1 MWTKQARTG
10 GSCRSG
16 TKESSRRLSRL
27 LAKYSSSSSG
37 SGISTERPC
46 AELSKDCPKK
56 YGVRVREMT
65 RAFKLTG
72 TEAPSAKCAC
82 LQLLGSSTKGGRCLG
97 LRLTKGSSS
106 GTKRTS
112 TCDRG
117 AFKVTIARTSLKREI
132 HTESPGGG
140 LLTESKVTCAE
151 EATGLLLRLLLRL
164 CGTEAAST
172 EAGRLLWLS
181 LTKHTKP
188 GPGLM
193 LLLAKCVKSRS
204 GSCAS
209 RPESVS
215 TAAESRFCGPCC
227 GLGPAEQAP
236 SCRVKRIGAKSSRSS
251 RLTILLVVL

>member
-1 MWTKQARTG
+1 
-10 GSCRSG
+10 
-16 TKESSRRLSRL
+16 
-27 LAKYSSSSSG
+27 
-37 SGISTERPC
+37 
-46 AELSKDCPKK
+46 
-56 YGVRVREMT
+56 MT

-106 GTKRTS
+106 GTERTS
-112 TCDRG
+112 ACDRG
-117 AFKVTIARTSLKREI
+117 AFKVTIARTSLKREF

-151 EATGLLLRLLLRL
+151 EASGFLLRLLLWL
-164 CGTEAAST
+164 CGTETAST

-181 LTKHTKP
+181 LTKRIKP
-188 GPGLM
+188 GPGLV
-193 LLLAKCVKSRS
+193 LLLVKCVKSCP

-209 RPESVS
+209 RPESAS
-215 TAAESRFCGPCC
+215 TATESRLCGPCC
-227 GLGPAEQAP
+227 GLSPAEQAV
-236 SCRVKRIGAKSSRSS
+236 SCQVKRTGTKSSRSN